1 MVEPFDVWVCTCN
14 SEKLLPLALKRIEK
28 VIPSGAIK
36 RKFVV
41 DDFSSDNTKEV
52 AEKLGWPVYSNK
64 KKGLFNAQRLAF
76 SLVETDYCASFEH
89 DLYLSRDWFP
99 LIPKHVMELRCDVA
113 QGIRIRDVKG
123 FRELDIYDNNHRV
136 ITSADNTFFSMT
148 QGNKET
154 LIEHVDKGSCG
165 HLRWYVDK
173 TVCSRHIRGDIGN
186 SLRHDYL
193 ISRAVNREKLSK
205 PLRCLLKAPL
215 LSLKVVKE
223 TRDISVI
230 ILYPLERFMILSGA
244 IAKKVV
250 E

>member
-1 MVEPFDVWVCTCN
+1 MKFDVWMCTFN
-14 SEKLLPLALKRIEK
+14 SEKMLPLILKRICEVIPVK
-28 VIPSGAIK
+28 VINK
-36 RKFVV
+36 KFIV
-41 DDFSSDNTKEV
+41 DDFSTDNTKRV
-52 AEKLGWPVYSNK
+52 AEELGWQVYPNK
-64 KKGLFNAQRLAF
+64 EKGLDSAQRYAF
-76 SLVETDYCASFEH
+76 SLVEADYCASFEH

-99 LIPKHVMELRCDVA
+99 RIPKHVMDLRCDVA
-113 QGIRIRDVKG
+113 QGIRIRDVRG

-136 ITSADNTFFSMT
+136 IASSDNTFFSMT
-148 QGNKET
+148 QVKET
-154 LIEHVDKGSCG
+154 LMEHVDKGSCG

-193 ISRAVNREKLSK
+193 ISRAVNREKLSR
-205 PLRCLLKAPL
+205 PLGCLLNAPL